1 MAITTPIV
9 FINRLEFCPNDGH
22 YIGYLML
29 GFQYQ
34 QRLLAVQTLG
44 QASLL
49 VL

>member
-1 MAITTPIV
+1 MGVLFTNSLMSFAIMAIITPID

-34 QRLLAVQTLG
+34 QR
-44 QASLL
+44 
-49 VL
+49 